1 MRARLQKMLPGLAD
15 LALLPILLKIGF
27 LLQPG
32 DRPEAAM
39 LMLAVAILACLL
51 ISGSGDGYTRSGL
64 LSILV
69 IAAVYA
75 WYWRRPGDALPLL
88 VWFGMIHLW
97 RYVLWPPEKDAS
109 WLAAAWPALAP
120 VFNPVITPVGR
131 ILRSP
136 AMKHVQV
143 GGVLVIALVLMRPY
157 LTRGLVGAGD
167 AYWYANTL
175 ADYVMQ
181 LRAGIFPVWTAQTE
195 YSFYGS
201 IFPLRLAPYLQHLAG
216 VIDLVTARQLPPHA
230 IANGA
235 MVLSLTAGMLVMQAC
250 LGRIIPRRPWTAAGL
265 ALCYGLCPGVLG
277 LAYALD
283 LFMSFSTL
291 PFLPLVFLGVVRSF
305 ERNDLGPRLLMAGGL
320 AATWLAHPPIGL
332 WCGIVV
338 GATQVVRV
346 WLQASWRQAWRSD
359 LFGAVT
365 FFLLTG
371 YSFVSVQSLGPMA
384 GGSAKAH
391 YLFVKQFFASS
402 WLPLDLTS
410 RLGGLQLGYGL
421 AALGLVAA
429 VLARGPE
436 QRMAR
441 LLLGCAAGL
450 LILLTP
456 IPFLT
461 EFLWRIMPQFVL
473 DLTNNW
479 PMQRLLVLLAV
490 CLLFGIAAGFAAV
503 SECSRAGRLLNALLA
518 GALVWGGLEAV
529 KFIRLADYLDGN
541 WTKTEIAFRPEN
553 CYITYAGLGGPPVVP
568 RYFSNGVT
576 DPVLEHRFLA
586 PDSKEIIHNAVDAI
600 RPGFGPGG
608 SGGPR
613 RLTQRFTGE
622 LDEDRRFL
630 NLTPRF
636 TLAPG
641 KHYLLLLEFLEKDYT
656 GQLFMDGPGFTRMY
670 LLPAAGEKRAFG
682 ANPGNAR
689 WLSLWQT
696 TDRPEEVRL
705 RWLPTGSARPE
716 SYVPFA
722 NYEWV
727 EYDPAKLDVVVESW
741 LPYRAAVNAPAP
753 SYLETPR
760 LFFPGYRAVVDGHP
774 APVER
779 SPDGFVMVRL
789 EPGRHVLEL
798 RHVPPWSVRAAYWLG
813 LASWLGFAVFS
824 VRTFRRQPAR
834 PRAS

>member
-1 MRARLQKMLPGLAD
+1 MLPALAD
-15 LALLPILLKIGF
+15 L
-27 LLQPG
+27 
-32 DRPEAAM
+32 
-39 LMLAVAILACLL
+39 
-51 ISGSGDGYTRSGL
+51 
-64 LSILV
+64 
-69 IAAVYA
+69 
-75 WYWRRPGDALPLL
+75 
-88 VWFGMIHLW
+88 
-97 RYVLWPPEKDAS
+97 
-109 WLAAAWPALAP
+109 
-120 VFNPVITPVGR
+120 VGR

-136 AMKHVQV
+136 SMKYVQV

-157 LTRGLVGAGD
+157 LTRGLNGASD

-181 LRAGIFPVWTAQTE
+181 LRAGIFPVWTTQTE

-201 IFPLRLAPYLQHLAG
+201 IFPLRLAPYLPHLAG
-216 VIDLVTARQLPPHA
+216 VIDLVTARQLPPYA
-230 IANGA
+230 IANVA
-235 MVLSLTAGMLVMQAC
+235 MALSLTAGMLVMQAC

-277 LAYALD
+277 LAYSLD

-291 PFLPLVFLGVVRSF
+291 PFLPVVFLGVVRSF
-305 ERNDLGPRLLMAGGL
+305 ERNDLRPRLLMAGGL

-338 GATQVVRV
+338 GATQIVRV
-346 WLQASWRQAWRSD
+346 WMQASSRQAWRSD
-359 LFGAVT
+359 LGGAVT

-371 YSFVSVQSLGPMA
+371 YSFVSVKSLGPLA
-384 GGSAKAH
+384 GGERNGH
-391 YLFVKQFFASS
+391 YHMIKQFFAQS
-402 WLPLDLTS
+402 WLPVDTND
-410 RLGGLQLGYGL
+410 RLGSLQLGYGL
-421 AALGLVAA
+421 AAMGLVAT

-450 LILLTP
+450 IILLTP

-461 EFLWRIMPQFVL
+461 EFLWRIIPQFVL
-473 DLTNNW
+473 HITDIW

-490 CLLFGIAAGFAAV
+490 CLLFGITAWLAAV
-503 SECSRAGRLLNALLA
+503 SEHSWAGRLLNALLVL
-518 GALVWGGLEAV
+518 ALVWGGLEAV
-529 KFIRLADYLDGN
+529 KFIQMVDRRDFN

-553 CYITYAGLGGPPVVP
+553 RYMTKAGLGGPPVMP
-568 RYFSNGVT
+568 RYFSQGVT

-600 RPGFGPGG
+600 RPGFGPG
-608 SGGPR
+608 SSSGPR
-613 RLTQRFTGE
+613 RLAQRFNGE
-622 LDEDRRFL
+622 PDAEDLRIL

-636 TLAPG
+636 TLAPR

-670 LLPAAGEKRAFG
+670 WLPAAGKERAFG
-682 ANPGNAR
+682 ANSGNAR
-689 WLSLWQT
+689 WLPLWQT

-705 RWLPTGSARPE
+705 RWLPTGSAPRE

-722 NYEWV
+722 NYELV
-727 EYDPAKLDVVVESW
+727 EYDPTKLDVVMESW
-741 LPYRAAVNAPAP
+741 LPYRAAVNAPAQ

-760 LFFPGYRAVVDGHP
+760 VFFPGYRAVVDGHP

-798 RHVPPWSVRAAYWLG
+798 RHVPPWSTQAAYWLG

-824 VRTFRRQPAR
+824 ALTFRQQPAQ
-834 PRAS
+834 PCGS